1 MPVTILSR
9 LRSLWRN
16 LTNREGVE
24 RDLDDELGTLHAE
37 LIEEKVRAGLTPD
50 AARRAAT
57 IELGHIHIVKQHVR
71 DVRAGAFWDAFVQD
85 VRYGARLLWRN
96 PLFTLTASLSLAIC
110 LGANTAVFTLANR
123 LLFRE
128 HTGVADSGRLVDLA
142 PTDGRKLIQP
152 ALPYRAY
159 LEIRDRVTLLDVY
172 GYSLELQP
180 LSMRADGAAE
190 RVFGTI
196 VTSSYFT
203 VLGVTPAAGRLFG
216 AGDGEGS
223 GASPVVVLSHTFWK
237 RRFNSDP
244 AIVGQT
250 PQINGHPMTVVGV
263 AAERFNGTS
272 VVVADIWIPGSMA
285 SALNLTGNT
294 NMALGGR
301 LRPGVPFTQA
311 AAEVDAIG
319 RTLETAP
326 PPPPSMPGTHVMRG
340 FGLRLSTAS
349 AVPPLLRGIAA
360 ALLSLLMGV
369 VSIVLAIACANIA
382 GVLLARATARRRE
395 IAVRLAM
402 GAGRG
407 RLIRQLLTET
417 LMLFMIGGAAGLLL
431 ARVLTTLLLRLVP
444 AMPVPVDLSMPL
456 DARVAMFT
464 AALSLVAALLSGL
477 IPARQASKA
486 DVVTA
491 LKADAQ
497 GPSDRLRLR
506 NAFVVAQVAFSLLLV
521 VAAGLLVRAM
531 YRTTV
536 VDLGFEP
543 KGVEVATLDLSLGRY
558 TADTGPRFVGE
569 VVDRVRALPGIEDAA
584 AASLVPGGGQTRMC
598 CGITVPGATPPHGQP
613 FFQPAWNVVTPG
625 YFTTLGASL
634 VAGRDFSELD
644 RRGSEPVVIVS
655 QAAAREYWPGEDAVG
670 KYVLWQA
677 GSRLIS
683 TNPADRKPAPVVR
696 LSVIGVAADLKSGGG
711 QPPPLLYLPFRQH
724 YESDVSIVARAAGGR
739 RLAADIEAVVAS
751 VDSNLPVVSSR
762 PLDQF
767 TGPVQFQL
775 RISAGVSAAVGA
787 LGMLLAAIGIYG
799 VTAYTVT
806 RRTREIGIRLAMG
819 AERSDV
825 LLMVLRQGM
834 ALVMV
839 GSAIGLLLAAASSR
853 VLVRLLFGVPPLDP
867 LTFAASAVLLSLI
880 GLAACYVPARRATRI
895 SAVEALRYE

>member
-1 MPVTILSR
+1 MLSR
-9 LRSLWRN
+9 LRSLWRHVI
-16 LTNREGVE
+16 NREGVE
-24 RDLDDELGTLHAE
+24 RDLDDELGALHAE
-37 LIEEKVRAGLTPD
+37 LTNDKVRAGMAPD

-57 IELGHIHIVKQHVR
+57 IELGHVHIVKEYVR

-96 PLFTLTASLSLAIC
+96 PLFTLTASVSLAIC
-110 LGANTAVFTLANR
+110 LGANTTVFTLANR

-128 HTGVADSGRLVDLA
+128 HPGVADPGRLVDLA

-159 LEIRDRVTLLDVY
+159 LEIRDRLTLLDVY

-190 RVFGTI
+190 RVFGTF
-196 VTSSYFT
+196 VTTTYFT

-216 AGDGEGS
+216 TGDGEGS
-223 GASPVVVLSHTFWK
+223 GASPVAVLSHTFWK
-237 RRFNSDP
+237 RRFNSDR

-250 PQINGHPMTVVGV
+250 LQINGHPITVVGV

-272 VVVADIWIPGSMA
+272 VVIADVWIPSSMTGTLNASGS
-285 SALNLTGNT
+285 L

-301 LRPGVPFTQA
+301 LRPGVSFTQA
-311 AAEVDAIG
+311 AAEADAIG
-319 RTLETAP
+319 RTLEGLP
-326 PPPPSMPGTHVMRG
+326 PPPPPMPGTHEIRG
-340 FGLRLSTAS
+340 FGLRVSDAS
-349 AVPPLLRGIAA
+349 PVPPLLRGIAA
-360 ALLSLLMGV
+360 AFLSLLMGV

-395 IAVRLAM
+395 IAVRLAL

-417 LMLFMIGGAAGLLL
+417 MMLFLVGGAAGLLL
-431 ARVLTTLLLRLVP
+431 ARVLTSLLIRLVP
-444 AMPVPVDLSMPL
+444 AMPVPVDLALPL
-456 DARVAMFT
+456 DGRVAAFT

-477 IPARQASKA
+477 MPARQASKA
-486 DVVTA
+486 DVVTT
-491 LKADAQ
+491 LKADSQ

-506 NAFVVAQVAFSLLLV
+506 NAFVIAQVAFSMLLV

-543 KGVEVATLDLSLGRY
+543 KGVEVASLNLSLGRY
-558 TADTGPRFVGE
+558 TDETGPRFVGE
-569 VVDRVRALPGIEDAA
+569 VVERVRAMPGVVHAA
-584 AASLVPGGGQTRMC
+584 AAGLVPGGPRTRMC
-598 CGITVPGATPPHGQP
+598 CGITVPGATPPDGQP
-613 FFQPAWNVVTPG
+613 FFQPTWNVVSPG
-625 YFTTLGASL
+625 YFTTLRIPLLS
-634 VAGRDFSELD
+634 GRDFSDTD
-644 RRGSEPVVIVS
+644 RRGSEPVAIVS

-670 KYVLWQA
+670 KHLLWHK
-677 GSRLIS
+677 GSGLIA
-683 TNPADRKPAPVVR
+683 TKPADRKPSPIVR
-696 LSVIGVAADLKSGGG
+696 LSVIGVAANLGASGGR
-711 QPPPLLYLPFRQH
+711 PEPFVYLPYQQH
-724 YESDVSIVARAAGGR
+724 YQSDVSIVARASSGQ
-739 RLAADIEAVVAS
+739 RLATELGGVVAS
-751 VDSNLPVVSSR
+751 IDSNLPLVSSR

-787 LGMLLAAIGIYG
+787 VGMLLAAIGIYG

-819 AERSDV
+819 AQRSDV
-825 LLMVLRQGM
+825 LLMVLKQGM

-867 LTFAASAVLLSLI
+867 LTFAVAAVLLSVI

>member
-1 MPVTILSR
+1 MLSR

-16 LTNREGVE
+16 LTNRERLE

-37 LIEEKVRAGLTPD
+37 LTDEKIRAGLPPD

-57 IELGHIHIVKQHVR
+57 IELGHVHIVKEQVR

-110 LGANTAVFTLANR
+110 LGANTTVFTLANR

-128 HTGVADSGRLVDLA
+128 HAGVGDPGRLVDLA

-159 LEIRDRVTLLDVY
+159 LEIRDRLTLLDVY
-172 GYSLELQP
+172 AYSLELQP

-190 RVFGTI
+190 RVFGTF
-196 VTSSYFT
+196 VTNTYFT
-203 VLGVTPAAGRLFG
+203 VLGVTRAAGRLFG

-250 PQINGHPMTVVGV
+250 LQINGHPMTVVGV

-272 VVVADIWIPGSMA
+272 VVIADVWIPSSMTT
-285 SALNLTGNT
+285 ALNASGNL

-301 LRPGVPFTQA
+301 LRPGVSFSQA
-311 AAEVDAIG
+311 AAEVDTIG

-326 PPPPSMPGTHVMRG
+326 PPPPSMPGMHEIRG

-349 AVPPLLRGIAA
+349 AIPPLLRGIAA
-360 ALLSLLMGV
+360 AFLSLLMGV

-417 LMLFMIGGAAGLLL
+417 MMLFLVGGAAGLLL
-431 ARVLTTLLLRLVP
+431 ARVLTSLLIRLVP
-444 AMPVPVDLSMPL
+444 AMPVPVDLSLPL
-456 DARVAMFT
+456 DGRVAAFT

-477 IPARQASKA
+477 MPARQASKA
-486 DVVTA
+486 DVVTT
-491 LKADAQ
+491 LKADSQ

-531 YRTTV
+531 YQTTV

-543 KGVEVATLDLSLGRY
+543 EGVEVASLNLSLGRY
-558 TADTGPRFVGE
+558 SDETGPRFVGE
-569 VVDRVRALPGIEDAA
+569 VVERVRALPGVVDAA
-584 AASLVPGGGQTRMC
+584 AAGLVPGGPRTRMC
-598 CGITVPGATPPHGQP
+598 CGITVPGATPPDGQP
-613 FFQPAWNVVTPG
+613 FFQPTWNVISPG
-625 YFTTLGASL
+625 YFTTLRIPLLS
-634 VAGRDFSELD
+634 GRDFSEAD
-644 RRGSEPVVIVS
+644 RRGSEPVAIVS
-655 QAAAREYWPGEDAVG
+655 HAAAREYWPGEDAVG
-670 KYVLWQA
+670 KHVLWQT
-677 GSRLIS
+677 GPRLIS
-683 TNPADRKPAPVVR
+683 TNPAERKPAPVVR
-696 LSVIGVAADLKSGGG
+696 LSVIGVAGDLGGRGGRSEPFVYLPYQQHYQADL
-711 QPPPLLYLPFRQH
+711 
-724 YESDVSIVARAAGGR
+724 SIVARASSGQ
-739 RLAADIEAVVAS
+739 RLATEIGGVVAS
-751 VDSNLPVVSSR
+751 IDSNLPLVSSR

-787 LGMLLAAIGIYG
+787 VGMLLAAIGIYG

-825 LLMVLRQGM
+825 LLLVLKQGM

-867 LTFAASAVLLSLI
+867 LTFAVAAVLLSII